1 MKAIVRGDLDGLVS
15 AALLKSIGQIDQIE
29 IVRLKEFLDGKIAVT
44 DQDILC
50 NLPYNPDCYLW
61 FDHHS
66 SEARRTPP
74 VPTNFQGAFSL
85 SPSTAHV
92 IYQYFLPFHTKIE
105 RLKNLVDDADTVDTA
120 DLSEEDVTHPQGSIL
135 LGFLL
140 DPRSRLGDPPELTKR
155 YLAWQAALPDLLVH
169 ENVDHILALPE
180 TKFWIQRYFENQE
193 AAIKAIYDTT
203 TMKGNIIYSDF
214 RDRTMPPIN
223 RFVIYSL
230 PEFESGNIS
239 VQISDGEPG
248 IWYEISVGH
257 SIFNRTSMVDV
268 GDLCG
273 WYGGGGH
280 RAVGVC
286 RPSLDDIDQV
296 LEEIL
301 HACSEETLSEV

>member
-1 MKAIVRGDLDGLVS
+1 MKAIVRADLDGIVS
-15 AALLKSIGQIDQIE
+15 AALLKAIGQVDQVEMVDI
-29 IVRLKEFLDGKIAVT
+29 KDMLDGKIAIT
-44 DQDILC
+44 NEDILC
-50 NLPYNPDCYLW
+50 NLPYHPDCYLW

-85 SPSTAHV
+85 SPSAAHV
-92 IYQYFLPFHTKIE
+92 IYDYFLPFHPKLE
-105 RLKNLVDDADTVDTA
+105 RFKELIKDTDMVDSA
-120 DLSEEDVTHPQGSIL
+120 DLTEENIYNPQGNIL

-140 DPRSRLGDPPELTKR
+140 DPRSRMAKHADNGER
-155 YLAWQAALPDLLVH
+155 YRAWQAQLPALLIS
-169 ENVDHILALPE
+169 ESTDHILEMPE
-180 TKFWIQRYFENQE
+180 TQHWIDQYKSSQA
-193 AAIKAIYDTT
+193 AAIAVLKETT
-203 TMKGNIIYSDF
+203 KLEGNVIFSDF
-214 RDRTMPPIN
+214 RGRTAPSVN

-230 PEFESGNIS
+230 PEFAAGNIS
-239 VQISDGEPG
+239 VQISDGSDDL
-248 IWYEISVGH
+248 WFEISVGH

-286 RPSLDDIDQV
+286 RPGADDVDQV

-301 HACSEETLSEV
+301 HACMEAPVSQD